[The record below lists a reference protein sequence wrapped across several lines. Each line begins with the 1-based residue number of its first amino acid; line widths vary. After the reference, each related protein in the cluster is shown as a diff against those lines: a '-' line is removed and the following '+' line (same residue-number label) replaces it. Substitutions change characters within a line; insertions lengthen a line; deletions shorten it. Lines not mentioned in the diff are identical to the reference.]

1 LLQARRIR
9 ARLTQGLLAERA
21 ATSQQWVSLVE
32 RGAVDLRLTD
42 AERLFAAAGVS
53 LHVQTAPGVLAATGD
68 PDLVDLADMAAALE
82 MFTEEYA
89 YLWRRFEGVPYLV
102 GGRLAALAQGLPV
115 RPLWL
120 DLVVAQPDVAAAN
133 GAMTWLNAVRWSD
146 VNQDYTIYDCD
157 LRTPLPRRFLLNS
170 GLQLRVHLAPETAP
184 AVVVAVD
191 ERMLPV
197 VPLAELLSEDP
208 DIAELARRWTAEN

>member
-1 LLQARRIR
+1 M
-9 ARLTQGLLAERA
+9 TQGLLAERA
-21 ATSQQWVSLVE
+21 ATSQQWVSRVE

-68 PDLVDLADMAAALE
+68 PDLVDQADMAAALE

-89 YLWRRFEGVPYLV
+89 YLWRKFEGVPYLV

-120 DLVVAQPDVAAAN
+120 DLVVAQADVAAAN

-157 LRTPLPRRFLLNS
+157 LQTPWPRRFLLNS
-170 GLQLRVHLAPETAP
+170 GLQLRVHVVPDIVP
-184 AVVVAVD
+184 AVPVAVD
-191 ERMLPV
+191 GRMLPV
-197 VPLAELLSEDP
+197 VPLVKLLSEDP
-208 DIAELARRWTAEN
+208 DIAELAHRSIADD